1 MSFPEEYPE
10 FITVTCL
17 DWKYLLGTD
26 TRKNIIVDSL
36 RFLSQDARAII
47 YAFVIMSNHF
57 HLIWQFH
64 GGRHGSVVLRDF
76 LKYTS
81 QQLLRNLAEQD
92 MKLHE
97 ELRVNDC
104 DRIYQVWERNSLRTQ
119 LWTQKV
125 FNQKLN
131 YIHWNPVKAGL
142 CEFPEQYRYSSASFY
157 ILNETEWDFLSHA
170 DG

>member
-1 MSFPEEYPE
+1 L
-10 FITVTCL
+10 L
-17 DWKYLLGTD
+17 D
-26 TRKNIIVDSL
+26 I
-36 RFLSQDARAII
+36 
-47 YAFVIMSNHF
+47 
-57 HLIWQFH
+57 
-64 GGRHGSVVLRDF
+64 

-92 MKLHE
+92 VKLHE

-119 LWTQKV
+119 LWTPKV